1 MQLALPPNAYMP
13 PAPKKMP
20 HKPYK
25 MPISSRPQATEEPV
39 EEPPVVMTT
48 GSCWLAPEEE
58 PREEL
63 EEVHCQGEGSPP
75 LPPIPPEGLP
85 KSQAPVPPP
94 PLPEGEGPPPPPPI
108 PPEGLPESQ
117 APAPPPPLPDP
128 KELPKATA

>member
-1 MQLALPPNAYMP
+1 
-13 PAPKKMP
+13 
-20 HKPYK
+20 

-48 GSCWLAPEEE
+48 GSCGLAPKEE

-108 PPEGLPESQ
+108 PPEGLALDVQIDISMTSHEKPSMCSNGLHSCHQES
-117 APAPPPPLPDP
+117 
-128 KELPKATA
+128 ELTTSNEKT